1 MAGLPL
7 LSLGDYVLI
16 YMFIGDFHAADEMT
30 IVSSWRTI
38 SPFITY
44 EIYRN
49 GVFICQTIL
58 FHEFFSLIEQIFI
71 IYSFPALT
79 YVFSFSFAMCVLAY
93 KKFVWNDVACELSFS
108 NNQLNFHMPSKKA
121 VFRLWSR
128 PIINFK
134 KTIKTRNKNRI
145 L

>member
-1 MAGLPL
+1 MDTL
-7 LSLGDYVLI
+7 
-16 YMFIGDFHAADEMT
+16 
-30 IVSSWRTI
+30 

-44 EIYRN
+44 EICRN

-93 KKFVWNDVACELSFS
+93 K
-108 NNQLNFHMPSKKA
+108 
-121 VFRLWSR
+121 
-128 PIINFK
+128 
-134 KTIKTRNKNRI
+134 
-145 L
+145 